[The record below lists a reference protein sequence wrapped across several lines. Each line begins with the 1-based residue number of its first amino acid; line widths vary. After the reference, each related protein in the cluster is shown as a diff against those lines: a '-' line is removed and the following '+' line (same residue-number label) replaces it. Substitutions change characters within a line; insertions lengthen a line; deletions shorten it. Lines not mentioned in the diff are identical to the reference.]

1 MIRGVLQKLGGRL
14 GLIEAAAADDPDE
27 SGESDDSR
35 FVPSVLDASVRYAHG
50 GSRTGLESEIAQM
63 EEKAR
68 VLEDQQRDP

>member
-1 MIRGVLQKLGGRL
+1 MIRGTLQWLGERL
-14 GLIEAAAADDPDE
+14 GHTDSADGGD
-27 SGESDDSR
+27 SDGSNGSR

-68 VLEDQQRDP
+68 VLDDQRRDP